1 MLNAFMFWH
10 QAKLSHCGYA
20 ASLQQPRDRLS
31 LYKSN
36 FPTRILLRSNR
47 CFCVSIFYYIR
58 YRPVQIASLNNLAK
72 SLKRFRAEIAPV
84 NDGRVKSW
92 ILGQPGVNTLSR
104 VKLQGFCLQN
114 SNLPY
119 FVVCALPA
127 RVALNEYLV
136 ESPSVPKGVYLCA

>member
-1 MLNAFMFWH
+1 M
-10 QAKLSHCGYA
+10 
-20 ASLQQPRDRLS
+20 
-31 LYKSN
+31 
-36 FPTRILLRSNR
+36 
-47 CFCVSIFYYIR
+47 
-58 YRPVQIASLNNLAK
+58 QIASLNNLAK

-84 NDGRVKSW
+84 NDGRVKSC

-119 FVVCALPA
+119 FVVCALPV
-127 RVALNEYLV
+127 RVALS